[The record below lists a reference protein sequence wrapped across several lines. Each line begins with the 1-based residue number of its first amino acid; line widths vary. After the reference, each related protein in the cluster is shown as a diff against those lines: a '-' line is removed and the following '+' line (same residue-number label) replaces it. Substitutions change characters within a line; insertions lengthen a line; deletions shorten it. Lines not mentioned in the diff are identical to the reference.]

1 MIHSSISK
9 LEQILSEVPKEL
21 KQKDEA
27 YFASSAPGSTK
38 WSKQQ
43 ILGHLI
49 DSAGVNLHR
58 FIRAQYEHEPF
69 VYYDQNMWNDINH
82 YDVAKHTEL
91 IVLWESLNTRILHVL
106 RHIPDEAMTRNCRVD
121 VLTVMPIQ
129 EIVYDYIGHME
140 HHLKQL
146 LG

>member
-1 MIHSSISK
+1 MIQSAISK
-9 LEQILSEVPKEL
+9 LEQILKDVPKVL

-27 YFASSAPGSTK
+27 YFADGAPGSSR
-38 WSKQQ
+38 WSRQQ
-43 ILGHLI
+43 ILGHLV
-49 DSAGVNLHR
+49 DSAGINLHR

-69 VYYDQNMWNDINH
+69 VYYNQNMWNDINH
-82 YDVAKHTEL
+82 YDIAKPTDL
-91 IVLWESLNTRILHVL
+91 IVLWESLNIRILNVL
-106 RHIPDEAMTRNCRVD
+106 QHIPDEAMDRNCRVD

-140 HHLKQL
+140 HHLKQV